1 MLGGIYLITEII
13 LLLLDM
19 LIPDSVSVFLGKIFE
34 FIGNT
39 IVIIIIIIVI
49 AVVIYE
55 IKNKKEE

>member
-19 LIPDSVSVFLGKIFE
+19 LIPDSVSVFFGKIFE